1 MRMFI
6 HKNNS
11 HTYSQEDL
19 NVDFFSIL
27 TLLGGVGLFLFGMN
41 MMGDSLKNLAGGSLE
56 KILEKLT
63 TGKSKATGAIKGFGL
78 GTAVTAIIQSSAA
91 TTIMLIGFVNAGIM
105 KLGQA
110 IPVVFGANVG
120 STATA
125 QILRLGDLGEDM
137 FILKLLK
144 PSSFAPVLIGIGAFI
159 ILFAKKK
166 SHKDI
171 AGIMVGL
178 GILFLGMNTME
189 SVFAPLKESAT
200 FQNLFTS
207 FSNPLLGILIGL
219 VLTAV
224 IQSSSASVGI
234 LQALSS
240 TGVVTYGSAIPIII
254 GMNIGKCSA
263 ILLGGLGTNKKAK
276 RVALSYVLF
285 NVVGALFFVVVIYG
299 FQLFVDFPF
308 MSTVINRGIIANLHF
323 GFNFIIAVLMLPFS
337 NKLAALTGKILGD
350 DEESR
355 IDKELATLDPM
366 LLDTP
371 NIALT
376 QAQKVMFSMTDS
388 IQENFEIGSQLIN
401 QYDTDLAAKL
411 LENEMFIDKCES
423 ALNEYL
429 LKITSKRLHSSE
441 RKLAS
446 ELLNSVSDL
455 ERIGDHC
462 ENLLNVANK
471 ISDDKISF
479 SKQGTMEIQT
489 LLDAT
494 GNIIQTTFGA
504 FKNDDL
510 TAVSRIE
517 PLAQAIT
524 EVKEIIKD
532 HHVIRL
538 QTGDCGISGGFAL
551 VDILTSLDRIG
562 SHCANIGL
570 HIAKK
575 LSTDTFDEMHGHIY
589 TNGYKTSEEYKALY
603 CYYMSLY
610 SDPITEKYQAS
621 LQEIQKKISGSADT
635 NNTATE
641 SAEAKLHK
649 NEKNDA
655 LKKEIKPV
663 KKGTKIKGT
672 SKAKLEKA
680 KIEKSKLNKT
690 KTKKDTK
697 KK

>member
-1 MRMFI
+1 
-6 HKNNS
+6 
-11 HTYSQEDL
+11 
-19 NVDFFSIL
+19 
-27 TLLGGVGLFLFGMN
+27 
-41 MMGDSLKNLAGGSLE
+41 
-56 KILEKLT
+56 
-63 TGKSKATGAIKGFGL
+63 
-78 GTAVTAIIQSSAA
+78 
-91 TTIMLIGFVNAGIM
+91 
-105 KLGQA
+105 
-110 IPVVFGANVG
+110 
-120 STATA
+120 
-125 QILRLGDLGEDM
+125 
-137 FILKLLK
+137 
-144 PSSFAPVLIGIGAFI
+144 
-159 ILFAKKK
+159 
-166 SHKDI
+166 
-171 AGIMVGL
+171 
-178 GILFLGMNTME
+178 
-189 SVFAPLKESAT
+189 
-200 FQNLFTS
+200 
-207 FSNPLLGILIGL
+207 
-219 VLTAV
+219 
-224 IQSSSASVGI
+224 
-234 LQALSS
+234 
-240 TGVVTYGSAIPIII
+240 
-254 GMNIGKCSA
+254 
-263 ILLGGLGTNKKAK
+263 
-276 RVALSYVLF
+276 
-285 NVVGALFFVVVIYG
+285 
-299 FQLFVDFPF
+299 

-462 ENLLNVANK
+462 ENLFKCRKK
-471 ISDDKISF
+471 ITDDKISF

-635 NNTATE
+635 SNTATE
-641 SAEAKLHK
+641 SAEAKSHK

-663 KKGTKIKGT
+663 KKAQK
-672 SKAKLEKA
+672 
-680 KIEKSKLNKT
+680 
-690 KTKKDTK
+690 
-697 KK
+697 

>member
-1 MRMFI
+1 M
-6 HKNNS
+6 
-11 HTYSQEDL
+11 
-19 NVDFFSIL
+19 DFFSIL

-285 NVVGALFFVVVIYG
+285 NVIGALFFVVVIYG
-299 FQLFVDFPF
+299 LQLFVDFPF

-323 GFNFIIAVLMLPFS
+323 GFNFIIAVLLLPFS
-337 NKLAALTGKILGD
+337 NKLASLTGKILGD

-388 IQENFEIGSQLIN
+388 IQENFEIGSQLIT

-462 ENLLNVANK
+462 ENLLNVAKK
-471 ISDDKISF
+471 ITDEKISF

-489 LLDAT
+489 LLEAT
-494 GNIIQTTFGA
+494 GNIIQTTFSA

-621 LQEIQKKISGSADT
+621 LQEIQKKISDSADT

-641 SAEAKLHK
+641 SAEAKPHK
-649 NEKNDA
+649 NEKSDT
-655 LKKEIKPV
+655 LKKEIK
-663 KKGTKIKGT
+663 KGSKIKET
-672 SKAKLEKA
+672 PKAKLDKA
-680 KIEKSKLNKT
+680 KMEKSKLDKA
-690 KTKKDTK
+690 KSKKDTK

>member
-1 MRMFI
+1 MRKYI
-6 HKNNS
+6 KNNS

-299 FQLFVDFPF
+299 LQLFVDFPF

-323 GFNFIIAVLMLPFS
+323 GFNFIIAVLLLPFS
-337 NKLAALTGKILGD
+337 NKLASLTGKILGD

-388 IQENFEIGSQLIN
+388 IQENFEIGSQLIT

-462 ENLLNVANK
+462 ENLLNVAKK
-471 ISDDKISF
+471 ITDEKISF

-489 LLDAT
+489 LLEAT
-494 GNIIQTTFGA
+494 GNIIQTTFSA

-621 LQEIQKKISGSADT
+621 LQEIQKKISDSADT

-641 SAEAKLHK
+641 SAGAKPHK
-649 NEKNDA
+649 NEKNDT
-655 LKKEIKPV
+655 LKKEI
-663 KKGTKIKGT
+663 KKGTKIKET
-672 SKAKLEKA
+672 PKAKLDKA
-680 KIEKSKLNKT
+680 KS
-690 KTKKDTK
+690 KKDTK

>member
-1 MRMFI
+1 M
-6 HKNNS
+6 
-11 HTYSQEDL
+11 
-19 NVDFFSIL
+19 DFFSIL

-56 KILEKLT
+56 RILEKLT

-78 GTAVTAIIQSSAA
+78 GTGVTAIIQSSAA
-91 TTIMLIGFVNAGIM
+91 TTIMLIGFVHAGLLN
-105 KLGQA
+105 LGQA

-159 ILFAKKK
+159 ILFAHKKK
-166 SHKDI
+166 HKDI
-171 AGIMVGL
+171 AGILVGL

-189 SVFAPLKESAT
+189 AVFAPLKESEV
-200 FQNLFTS
+200 FQNLFLS

-219 VLTAV
+219 VLTAI

-240 TGVVTYGSAIPIII
+240 TGVVSYGSSIPIII
-254 GMNIGKCSA
+254 GINIGKCFT
-263 ILLGGLGTNKKAK
+263 ILLGSIGANKKAK
-276 RVALSYVLF
+276 RVAMSYLLF
-285 NVVGALFFVVVIYG
+285 NIIGAIFFVVVIYG
-299 FQLFVDFPF
+299 LQLFITFPF
-308 MSTVINRGIIANLHF
+308 MDKIINRGVIANLHF
-323 GFNFIIAVLMLPFS
+323 MFNFIIAVLLLPFA
-337 NKLAALTGKILGD
+337 NKLADLTGKIIGD
-350 DEESR
+350 DKESK
-355 IDKELATLDPM
+355 IDKELASLDPM

-388 IQENFEIGSQLIN
+388 IKENFELGSQLLSEYN
-401 QYDTDLAAKL
+401 EETAGKL

-462 ENLLNVANK
+462 ENLLIIGRK
-471 ISDDKISF
+471 ISDEKISF
-479 SKQGTMEIQT
+479 SSQGTMEINT
-489 LLDAT
+489 LLHAT
-494 GNIIQTTFGA
+494 ANIIDTTFTA

-517 PLAQAIT
+517 PLAQSIT

-538 QTGDCGISGGFAL
+538 QTGDFAL

-562 SHCANIGL
+562 SHCSNIGL

-575 LSTDTFDEMHGHIY
+575 LSTDSFDEMHGHIY

-610 SDPITEKYQAS
+610 SDPITEKYKAS
-621 LQEIQKKISGSADT
+621 LSEFEHKISQSDANKSA
-635 NNTATE
+635 APK
-641 SAEAKLHK
+641 SAAAKTVKTDK
-649 NEKNDA
+649 NEQQA
-655 LKKEIKPV
+655 KKEPKL
-663 KKGTKIKGT
+663 KE
-672 SKAKLEKA
+672 SKKA
-680 KIEKSKLNKT
+680 KIEKVKQ
-690 KTKKDTK
+690 KKDSK

>member
-1 MRMFI
+1 M
-6 HKNNS
+6 
-11 HTYSQEDL
+11 
-19 NVDFFSIL
+19 DFFSIL

-56 KILEKLT
+56 RILEKLT
-63 TGKSKATGAIKGFGL
+63 TGKSQATGAIKGFGL
-78 GTAVTAIIQSSAA
+78 GTGVTAIIQSSAA

-144 PSSFAPVLIGIGAFI
+144 PSSFAPVLIGIGAF
-159 ILFAKKK
+159 
-166 SHKDI
+166 
-171 AGIMVGL
+171 
-178 GILFLGMNTME
+178 
-189 SVFAPLKESAT
+189 
-200 FQNLFTS
+200 QNLFIS

-219 VLTAV
+219 VLTAI

-240 TGVVTYGSAIPIII
+240 TGVVSYGSAIPIII
-254 GMNIGKCSA
+254 GINIGKCFA
-263 ILLGGLGTNKKAK
+263 ILLGSIGANKKAK
-276 RVALSYVLF
+276 RVAMSYLLF
-285 NVVGALFFVVVIYG
+285 NIIGAIFFVVVIYG
-299 FQLFVDFPF
+299 LQLFITFPF
-308 MSTVINRGIIANLHF
+308 IDKIINRGVIANLHF
-323 GFNFIIAVLMLPFS
+323 MFNFIIAILLLPFA
-337 NKLAALTGKILGD
+337 NKIADLTGKIIGD
-350 DEESR
+350 DKESK
-355 IDKELATLDPM
+355 IDKELASLDPM

-388 IQENFEIGSQLIN
+388 IKENFELGSQLLSEYN
-401 QYDTDLAAKL
+401 EETAGKL

-462 ENLLNVANK
+462 ENLLIVGRK
-471 ISDDKISF
+471 ITDEKISF
-479 SKQGTMEIQT
+479 STQGTMEINT
-489 LLDAT
+489 LLQAT
-494 GNIIQTTFGA
+494 ANIIDTTFMA

-517 PLAQAIT
+517 PLAQSIT

-538 QTGDCGISGGFAL
+538 QTGDCDIDGGFAL

-562 SHCANIGL
+562 SHCSNIGL

-575 LSTDTFDEMHGHIY
+575 LTTDSFDEMHGHIY

-610 SDPITEKYQAS
+610 SDPITEKYKAS
-621 LQEIQKKISGSADT
+621 LPELEHKISQSDANKSSAPKSVDL
-635 NNTATE
+635 NTAK
-641 SAEAKLHK
+641 ADK
-649 NEKNDA
+649 NEQQTKKEPK
-655 LKKEIKPV
+655 LKEIK
-663 KKGTKIKGT
+663 KT
-672 SKAKLEKA
+672 
-680 KIEKSKLNKT
+680 KIEKVKQ
-690 KTKKDTK
+690 KKDSK

>member
-1 MRMFI
+1 MRTYI
-6 HKNNS
+6 KNNS

-299 FQLFVDFPF
+299 LQLFVDFPF

-323 GFNFIIAVLMLPFS
+323 GFNFIIAVLLLPFS
-337 NKLAALTGKILGD
+337 NKLASLTGKILGD

-388 IQENFEIGSQLIN
+388 IQENFEIGSQLIT

-462 ENLLNVANK
+462 ENLLNVAKK
-471 ISDDKISF
+471 ITDEKISF

-489 LLDAT
+489 LLEAT
-494 GNIIQTTFGA
+494 GNIIQTTFSA

-621 LQEIQKKISGSADT
+621 LQEIQKKISDSADT

-641 SAEAKLHK
+641 SAEAKPHK
-649 NEKNDA
+649 NEKSDT
-655 LKKEIKPV
+655 LKKEI
-663 KKGTKIKGT
+663 KKGTKIKET
-672 SKAKLEKA
+672 PKAKLEKA
-680 KIEKSKLNKT
+680 KMEKSKLDKA
-690 KTKKDTK
+690 KSKKDTK

>member
-1 MRMFI
+1 MSKYVKFNLQFNYI
-6 HKNNS
+6 DLTLNKLFF
-11 HTYSQEDL
+11 SQEDMD
-19 NVDFFSIL
+19 VDFFSIL

-56 KILEKLT
+56 RILEKLT
-63 TGKSKATGAIKGFGL
+63 TGKSQATGAIKGFGL
-78 GTAVTAIIQSSAA
+78 GTGVTAIIQSSAA

-105 KLGQA
+105 KLSQA

-159 ILFAKKK
+159 ILFAHKKK
-166 SHKDI
+166 HKDI
-171 AGIMVGL
+171 AGILVGL

-189 SVFAPLKESAT
+189 AVFAPLKESET
-200 FQNLFTS
+200 FQNLFIS

-219 VLTAV
+219 VLTAI

-240 TGVVTYGSAIPIII
+240 TGVVSYGSSIPIII
-254 GMNIGKCSA
+254 GINIGKCFA
-263 ILLGGLGTNKKAK
+263 ILLGSIGANKKAK
-276 RVALSYVLF
+276 RVAMSYLLF
-285 NVVGALFFVVVIYG
+285 NIIGAIFFVVVIYG
-299 FQLFVDFPF
+299 LQLFITFPF
-308 MSTVINRGIIANLHF
+308 MDKIINRGVIANLHF
-323 GFNFIIAVLMLPFS
+323 MFNFIIAILLLPFA
-337 NKLAALTGKILGD
+337 NKIADLTGKIIGD
-350 DEESR
+350 DKESK
-355 IDKELATLDPM
+355 IDKELASLDPM

-388 IQENFEIGSQLIN
+388 IKENFELGSQLLSEYN
-401 QYDTDLAAKL
+401 EETAGKL

-462 ENLLNVANK
+462 ENLLIVGRK
-471 ISDDKISF
+471 ISDEKISF
-479 SKQGTMEIQT
+479 STQGTMEINT
-489 LLDAT
+489 LLQAT
-494 GNIIQTTFGA
+494 ANIIDTTFTA

-517 PLAQAIT
+517 PLAQSIT

-538 QTGDCGISGGFAL
+538 QTGDCDIDGGFAL

-562 SHCANIGL
+562 SHCSNIGL

-575 LSTDTFDEMHGHIY
+575 LTTDSFDEMHGHIY

-610 SDPITEKYQAS
+610 SDPITEKYKAS
-621 LQEIQKKISGSADT
+621 LSELEHKISQSDANKSSAPKSVDL
-635 NNTATE
+635 NTAK
-641 SAEAKLHK
+641 ADK
-649 NEKNDA
+649 NEQHTKKEPK
-655 LKKEIKPV
+655 LKEIK
-663 KKGTKIKGT
+663 
-672 SKAKLEKA
+672 KA
-680 KIEKSKLNKT
+680 KIEKVKQ
-690 KTKKDTK
+690 KKDSK

>member
-125 QILRLGDLGEDM
+125 QILRLGDLGENM

-263 ILLGGLGTNKKAK
+263 ILLVGLGTNKKAK

-299 FQLFVDFPF
+299 LQLFVDFPF

-462 ENLLNVANK
+462 ENLLNVAKK
-471 ISDDKISF
+471 IADDKISF

-635 NNTATE
+635 SNTATE
-641 SAEAKLHK
+641 SAEAKPHK

-655 LKKEIKPV
+655 LKKEIKPI
-663 KKGTKIKGT
+663 KKGTKIKET
-672 SKAKLEKA
+672 SKAKLDKA

>member
-1 MRMFI
+1 MRTYI
-6 HKNNS
+6 KNNS

-299 FQLFVDFPF
+299 LQLFVDFPF
-308 MSTVINRGIIANLHF
+308 MNTVINRGIIANLHF
-323 GFNFIIAVLMLPFS
+323 GFNFIIAVLLLPFS
-337 NKLAALTGKILGD
+337 NKLASLTGKILGD

-388 IQENFEIGSQLIN
+388 IQENFEIGSQLIT
-401 QYDTDLAAKL
+401 QYDADLAAKL

-462 ENLLNVANK
+462 ENLLNVAKK
-471 ISDDKISF
+471 ITDEKISF

-489 LLDAT
+489 LLEAT

-504 FKNDDL
+504 FRNDDL

-641 SAEAKLHK
+641 SAEAKPHK

-655 LKKEIKPV
+655 LKKEIK
-663 KKGTKIKGT
+663 KGTKIKET
-672 SKAKLEKA
+672 PKAKLEKA
-680 KIEKSKLNKT
+680 KMEKSKLDKA
-690 KTKKDTK
+690 KSKKDTK

>member
-1 MRMFI
+1 
-6 HKNNS
+6 
-11 HTYSQEDL
+11 
-19 NVDFFSIL
+19 
-27 TLLGGVGLFLFGMN
+27 
-41 MMGDSLKNLAGGSLE
+41 
-56 KILEKLT
+56 
-63 TGKSKATGAIKGFGL
+63 
-78 GTAVTAIIQSSAA
+78 
-91 TTIMLIGFVNAGIM
+91 MLIGFVNAGIM
-105 KLGQA
+105 KLSQA

-159 ILFAKKK
+159 ILFAHKKK
-166 SHKDI
+166 HKDI
-171 AGIMVGL
+171 AGILVGL

-189 SVFAPLKESAT
+189 AVFAPLKESET
-200 FQNLFTS
+200 FQNLFIS

-219 VLTAV
+219 VLTAI

-240 TGVVTYGSAIPIII
+240 TGVVSYGSSIPIII
-254 GMNIGKCSA
+254 GINIGKCFA
-263 ILLGGLGTNKKAK
+263 ILLGSIGANKKAK
-276 RVALSYVLF
+276 RVAMSYLLF
-285 NVVGALFFVVVIYG
+285 NIIGAIFFVVVIYG
-299 FQLFVDFPF
+299 LQLFITFPF
-308 MSTVINRGIIANLHF
+308 MDKIINRGVIANLHF
-323 GFNFIIAVLMLPFS
+323 MFNFIIAILLLPLA
-337 NKLAALTGKILGD
+337 NKIADLTGKIIGD
-350 DEESR
+350 DKESK
-355 IDKELATLDPM
+355 IDKELASLDPM

-388 IQENFEIGSQLIN
+388 IKENFELGSQLLSEYN
-401 QYDTDLAAKL
+401 EETAGKL

-462 ENLLNVANK
+462 ENLLIVGRK
-471 ISDDKISF
+471 ISDEKISF
-479 SKQGTMEIQT
+479 STQGTMEINT
-489 LLDAT
+489 LLQAT
-494 GNIIQTTFGA
+494 ANIIDTTFTA

-517 PLAQAIT
+517 PLAQSIT

-538 QTGDCGISGGFAL
+538 QTGDCDIDGGFAL

-562 SHCANIGL
+562 SHCSNIGL

-575 LSTDTFDEMHGHIY
+575 LTTDSFDEMHGHIY

-610 SDPITEKYQAS
+610 SDPITEKYKAS
-621 LQEIQKKISGSADT
+621 LSELEHKISQSDATKSSAPKSVDL
-635 NNTATE
+635 NTAK
-641 SAEAKLHK
+641 ADK
-649 NEKNDA
+649 NEQQTKKEPK
-655 LKKEIKPV
+655 LKEIK
-663 KKGTKIKGT
+663 
-672 SKAKLEKA
+672 KA
-680 KIEKSKLNKT
+680 KIEKVKQ
-690 KTKKDTK
+690 KKDSK

>member
-1 MRMFI
+1 MRTYI
-6 HKNNS
+6 KNNS

-285 NVVGALFFVVVIYG
+285 NVAGALFFVVVIYG
-299 FQLFVDFPF
+299 LQLFVDFPF

-323 GFNFIIAVLMLPFS
+323 GFNFIIAVLLLPFS

-401 QYDTDLAAKL
+401 QYDADLAAKL

-462 ENLLNVANK
+462 ENLLNVAKK
-471 ISDDKISF
+471 ITDEKISF

-489 LLDAT
+489 LLEAT
-494 GNIIQTTFGA
+494 GNIIQTTFSA
-504 FKNDDL
+504 FRNDDL

-641 SAEAKLHK
+641 SAEAKPHK
-649 NEKNDA
+649 NEKNDT
-655 LKKEIKPV
+655 LKKEI
-663 KKGTKIKGT
+663 KKGTKIKET
-672 SKAKLEKA
+672 PKAKLDKA
-680 KIEKSKLNKT
+680 KMEKSKLDKA
-690 KTKKDTK
+690 KSKKDTK